1 MPVPD
6 IQTVQDEDA
15 AAAPLLAKE
24 VTENAKIQLSN
35 IILQEDTS
43 LDSLHPGDLLT
54 QTGLLEVRF
63 YVVLAISS
71 LINGSE
77 TGIEFHPNP
86 LMRLNQFQS
95 WV

>member
-6 IQTVQDEDA
+6 NQTVQDEDA

-24 VTENAKIQLSN
+24 VTENAKMQLSWV

-43 LDSLHPGDLLT
+43 VDSLHPGDLLN

-63 YVVLAISS
+63 
-71 LINGSE
+71 
-77 TGIEFHPNP
+77 
-86 LMRLNQFQS
+86 
-95 WV
+95 